1 MADFAATD
9 PAAEQAPQSIAE
21 DLVAVREGLSEEREP
36 KIFDLPGYGS
46 KLQAKYRVPTREETK
61 EAKGLVFKLASAG
74 EENADII
81 GMCKLLSLTC
91 VAFYEEIDG
100 ESVLLNQSRDRGD
113 ALIRW
118 GDERLAAL
126 LAIDIDKIKARK
138 MIEEVL
144 APVDPESGTRSL
156 ERIEIHHNQ
165 VTNWADR
172 ALEAGDR
179 DF

>member
-1 MADFAATD
+1 MADDAPKA
-9 PAAEQAPQSIAE
+9 PAPTSIAE
-21 DLVAVREGLSEEREP
+21 DLVAKREELTKEREP

-46 KLQAKYRVPTREETK
+46 ALQVKYRVPTRAETK

-74 EENADII
+74 EENADIV

-91 VAFYEEIDG
+91 VAFYEEHNG
-100 ESVLLNQSRDRGD
+100 ESVLLNESRGLDD
-113 ALIRW
+113 APIRW
-118 GDERLAAL
+118 GDQRLADL
-126 LAIDIDKIKARK
+126 LAIEIDGKLKARHV
-138 MIEEVL
+138 IEGVL
-144 APVDPESGTRSL
+144 ATP

-172 ALEAGDR
+172 ALEADDA

>member
-1 MADFAATD
+1 MGDTPTID
-9 PAAEQAPQSIAE
+9 SAPTCIAE
-21 DLVAVREGLSEEREP
+21 DLVAKREKLTEEREP

-46 KLQAKYRVPTREETK
+46 ALQAKYRVPTRAETK

-74 EENADII
+74 EENADIV

-91 VAFYEEIDG
+91 VAFYEEEEDG
-100 ESVLLNQSRDRGD
+100 ESVLLNESRSLGD
-113 ALIRW
+113 SPIRW
-118 GDERLAAL
+118 GDQRLADL
-126 LAIDIDKIKARK
+126 LAIEVEGKLMARYV
-138 MIEEVL
+138 IEQIL
-144 APVDPESGTRSL
+144 GTP

-172 ALEAGDR
+172 ALEADDR